1 MDIALIACVSAASL
15 AILSFVLSYDIKIK
29 IFPKPEKIQKTRN
42 NYTTCLKCG
51 WKKDNLI
58 DLEKCTHTFCK
69 DCIDKDLSESSATW
83 IDHNS
88 EAYKIS
94 ACRICKEFFREGG
107 KKIY

>member
-15 AILSFVLSYDIKIK
+15 AILSFVLSYEIEIKIR
-29 IFPKPEKIQKTRN
+29 PKPQLPTKKTQ
-42 NYTTCLKCG
+42 YTTCLRCG
-51 WKKDNLI
+51 YHKDNLI
-58 DLEKCTHTFCK
+58 DLEKCCHTFCK

-83 IDHNS
+83 IDNNS

-94 ACRICKEFFREGG
+94 ACRICKEVFREGG